1 MMSFSG
7 RRVSLACMVSAA
19 ALVAAIAPGTA
30 SAHSDLNEKQCEG
43 TAIKGHGSSFQA
55 PILQKWAT
63 DFNEISGKPNKNAK
77 GCGGTQ
83 GSKGKPKVEYLQGGA
98 NSGSGACL
106 HGMGAESTEPLK
118 IAEFPYCGTDEAPN
132 PKQKSEIEKNKTGG
146 EEESLE
152 TIPVVQGSV
161 AVIVHLPKGCLA
173 TSEIKKGTETVKLG
187 RLVLDQKVIEGV
199 YKGSIETWEALLKKQ
214 GEEGTGANKGAGKD
228 AITCENPEELKKTIT
243 PVVRLDHSGTTHI
256 FKAFLEQVNPSELI
270 PMEAYPE
277 EIGGKKTG
285 CGEALAEKSEK
296 WSETA
301 EACQNQRWP
310 TKAHILRGTESGNP
324 GVIKQVNQTSS
335 SIGYAD
341 LAVARGEKFFSSA
354 GQEGGENEPKFW
366 AEVQDTKLPE
376 TKGFSDPA
384 SNGDVE
390 AAANS
395 RCKVTKYTEEAGKK
409 FPPENT
415 RKPWNQAKAELVEKE
430 YSICG
435 LTYDLTFRQYGF
447 YPGLEEPILG
457 KGEATTVHDFLRWA
471 LNKAKE
477 GGGSLIKGS
486 DYEALPSNILE
497 EAEDGAEEIGY
508 KEAGTEDAN
517 ETT

>member
-1 MMSFSG
+1 
-7 RRVSLACMVSAA
+7 MVSVA

-43 TAIKGHGSSFQA
+43 TAIKGNGSSFQNV
-55 PILQKWAT
+55 ILKKWAT

-83 GSKGKPKVEYLQGGA
+83 GSKGKPKVEYLSG
-98 NSGSGACL
+98 GSGACL
-106 HGMGAESTEPLK
+106 HAWGIETKEAVK
-118 IAEFPYCGTDEAPN
+118 FAEFPYCGTDEAPN
-132 PKQKSEIEKNKTGG
+132 LEQKKELEKNKTGG

-152 TIPVVQGSV
+152 TIPVVQGAV
-161 AVIVHLPKGCLA
+161 AVIVHLPKGCTA
-173 TSEIKKGTETVKLG
+173 TSEVKKGTETIKLG
-187 RLVLDQKVIEGV
+187 RLVLDQKVIERI
-199 YKGSIETWEALLKKQ
+199 YKGSIETWEALLTKQ

-256 FKAFLEQVNPSELI
+256 FKTFLEQVNPNELI
-270 PMEAYPE
+270 PMETYPE

-285 CGEALAEKSEK
+285 CGAELAEKSEK
-296 WSETA
+296 WHEVSET
-301 EACQNQRWP
+301 CQNQRWP
-310 TKAHILRGTESGNP
+310 TKAHIVRGTEAGNP
-324 GVIKQVNQTSS
+324 GVIKRVNELAS
-335 SIGYAD
+335 SIGYGD
-341 LAVARGEKFFSSA
+341 LAATREFKFFSSA
-354 GQEGGENEPKFW
+354 SEEGGEGKPKFW
-366 AEVQDTKLPE
+366 VEVQDTKLPE
-376 TKGFSDPA
+376 SKGFSDP
-384 SNGDVE
+384 STNLDVE
-390 AAANS
+390 TPANS
-395 RCKVTKYTEEAGKK
+395 RCKLTKYTEESGKK
-409 FPPENT
+409 FPPAST
-415 RKPWNQAKAELVEKE
+415 RKSWSEAKAELVEKE

-435 LTYDLTFRQYGF
+435 LSYDLALRQYGF

-486 DYEALPSNILE
+486 DYEALPSTIIE
-497 EAEDGAEEIGY
+497 EAEDGVEEIGY